1 MFKEMIRW
9 RDSVPSASPSTLKRA
24 RPSDESSRAKES
36 FKIPRVGQNAAAQ
49 ESQIPQYMLT
59 PPKDLALRSSATSL
73 PNPTSNTTHEPPV
86 PMAETFLELVDD
98 PLAFLNI
105 LLSAGMEPDPLSSMP
120 MSGDQPNP
128 QDNPL
133 VTE

>member
-1 MFKEMIRW
+1 MG
-9 RDSVPSASPSTLKRA
+9 DPAPGTPPSTLKRA
-24 RPSDESSRAKES
+24 RPGDDSSRAKES
-36 FKIPRVGQNAAAQ
+36 FKIPKVGQNADTQ
-49 ESQIPQYMLT
+49 ESQLSPCMLT
-59 PPKDLALRSSATSL
+59 PPKDLILHSSATSL
-73 PNPTSNTTHEPPV
+73 PVPTSNTINEPSV
-86 PMAETFLELVDD
+86 PMAEAFLEMVDD

-105 LLSAGMEPDPLSSMP
+105 LLSAGMEPDPHSSMP